1 MKKLLVSLL
10 VVFMTLPTIAQI
22 SAIQVE
28 DKPYE
33 RIGRGVIY
41 WKAKGIYEYRVWSNN
56 QYEDKEVV
64 LNLGKSPEEVIAS
77 LENLAAVK
85 GNVGKVFNLQGYKFT
100 VGTYSLDIAN
110 SGILQYTAG
119 DYYINFSTLDSDIKK
134 VKELLTP
141 KVEVV
146 E

>member
-10 VVFMTLPTIAQI
+10 VVFMILPTVAQI
-22 SAIQVE
+22 TPIKTE
-28 DKPYE
+28 EKPYE
-33 RIGRGVIY
+33 NITQTITY
-41 WKAKGIYEYRVWSNN
+41 WKEFGNYTYCEWSNN
-56 QYEDKEVV
+56 EYEDKVVV

>member
-1 MKKLLVSLL
+1 
-10 VVFMTLPTIAQI
+10 
-22 SAIQVE
+22 VE

-41 WKAKGIYEYRVWSNN
+41 WKAKGTYEYRVYSTNE
-56 QYEDKEVV
+56 YEDKEVV
-64 LNLGKSPEEVIAS
+64 LNLGKSTEEVIAS

-119 DYYINFSTLDSDIKK
+119 GYYIHFSTLESDIKK
-134 VKELLTP
+134 VKALLTP